1 MKTVKKIGL
10 YALAALMFSACSKDN
25 LADSG
30 ITATTVDVPISFS
43 VAELADAVS
52 GDQSVAVV
60 SNDYMEVKAMP
71 VVETRGVAAKVEETK
86 INSLQVLQFNG
97 TAGTAAYVAGGR
109 QENIGATGTTDQ
121 LSFPLKGS
129 TAADQTLLF
138 VANFPQELNGN
149 GKTLAQVQD
158 EVISGLDIYMND
170 GTAAAKALPMACVY
184 KGSAGTGVK
193 IDFNTP
199 ITGVALK
206 YLYAKLN
213 LTVKKTVSGTFNNLK
228 AELKNVPN
236 CSRVVPT
243 ASVPTGT
250 TGLYPTAN
258 DMQSYVLPSFAFD
271 KAYTLYVP
279 ENWQGKTTTT
289 AAGDK
294 DGSSHTAAT
303 YLEVS
308 GIYPGKDYKVNYSIY
323 LGADASSYNVERGTA
338 YTVTA
343 TIKGDNKADKRVKID
358 PIDLG
363 AAANCYIV
371 NQGNMEYMFKPYK
384 GPGGA
389 ALPTT
394 GVTYSVLWSYYPNA
408 ASQTKNDIVTD
419 SSIKY
424 EDGYVKF
431 TTAGSWGTAREGNAV
446 IVAKQG
452 TTVLWSWH
460 IWSTAYK
467 PTAVTYTTNG
477 QLANAAG
484 TAGNGTNI
492 TRQVMTYLLGA
503 HAAGSTADVNNADA
517 RYLSYGML
525 YQWGRKDPFVP
536 GNKTEQSGA
545 DFKGTSLAK
554 AASATAEGWYAIAYN
569 ATGQTNNN
577 NVNYAIAHPTYF
589 IYGLEANTY
598 DWTAKDDTL
607 WGNAWTGGEYVGTTL
622 VNKAATTKSA
632 YDPCPAGWRVA
643 PQDTFTRFTQTGANA
658 TNADQV
664 KTAANVVVASST
676 AGAVASDFKNGWT
689 FYYSAWR
696 SGATL
701 YWPAS
706 GYRNR
711 DSGALND
718 VGAWGG
724 SWSSSPAAS
733 GSANASNLNF
743 RATNVNPLNSN
754 NRANGLPVRCVK
766 YLHEFA

>member
-10 YALAALMFSACSKDN
+10 YALAALTLGACSKDN

-30 ITATTVDVPISFS
+30 ITATTVDVPVSFS
-43 VAELADAVS
+43 VDELTDAVS

-60 SNDYMEVKAMP
+60 SNDYLEVKALP
-71 VVETRGVAAKVEETK
+71 VVETRGVTAKVEETK

-97 TAGTAAYVAGGR
+97 TAATATYVAGGR
-109 QENIGATGTTDQ
+109 QENIGATGTTSQ
-121 LSFPLKGS
+121 LSFPLKAS
-129 TAADQTLLF
+129 TAADQTLVF

-149 GKTLAQVQD
+149 GKTLSQIQD
-158 EVISGLDIYMND
+158 EVIAGLDIYMHD
-170 GTAAAKALPMACVY
+170 AASASAKALPMACVY

-206 YLYAKLN
+206 YLYAKLA
-213 LTVKKTVSGTFNNLK
+213 LTVKKTVAGNFTNLK

-236 CSRVVPT
+236 CSRVFPT

-258 DMQSYVLPSFAFD
+258 DMQSFVLPDFAFD

-279 ENWQGKTTTT
+279 ENWQGKATTT
-289 AAGDK
+289 AATDK

-308 GIYPGKDYKVNYSIY
+308 GTYPSKDYKVTYSIY
-323 LGADASSYNVERGTA
+323 LGADASSYNIERGTA
-338 YTVTA
+338 YTITA

-363 AAANCYIV
+363 AAANCYVV

-394 GVTYSVLWSYYPNA
+394 GVSYSVLWSYYPNA
-408 ASQTKNDIVTD
+408 TTQTVNDIITSTSV
-419 SSIKY
+419 KY
-424 EDGYVKF
+424 ENGYVKF

-477 QLANAAG
+477 QLANAG
-484 TAGNGTNI
+484 NTGGNGTNI

-503 HAAGSTADVNNADA
+503 HAAGSTADVNSADA

-536 GNKTEQSGA
+536 GNKAEQSGA

-554 AASATAEGWYAIAYN
+554 AANASSEGWFAVAYN
-569 ATGQTNNN
+569 ATGTASPYD

-598 DWTAKDDTL
+598 NWTAVKDDL
-607 WGNAWTGGEYVGTTL
+607 WGNPWTGGEYVGSTV
-622 VNKAATTKSA
+622 VNKASTTKSA

-658 TNADQV
+658 TDANAV
-664 KTAANVVVASST
+664 KTNANVVVASTT

-711 DSGALND
+711 DSGALAS
-718 VGAWGG
+718 VGTWGG

-733 GSANASNLNF
+733 GTAYASSLGF
-743 RATNVNPLNSN
+743 RATYVSPLGGSG
-754 NRANGLPVRCVK
+754 RALGLPVRCVK
-766 YLHEFA
+766 E